1 MRKYLILTVT
11 AGEGHNSMAKAI
23 KEKLEKDPNNVVKLI
38 DIFKAYG
45 KPGKVF
51 FINDGYSAAC
61 KYALPI
67 YNLTFRNMQMAD
79 VADKN
84 KTVAQSWLEH
94 ETPLLLND
102 IYSFRPDVIIGT
114 HFYSGIMIT
123 NLKRK
128 FNIPAKVIS
137 LLTDYTIHPFH
148 ECATKIDYLITPT
161 DELHKMLIQKGYKT
175 SQLKPLGIPV
185 KDEFSIVLSKEEARE
200 KLGIDKNL
208 FTIFISIGG
217 GGFGGSDKILKKLL
231 KIDRPLQIIIVN
243 GKNKQAF
250 KRIENIIESAETE
263 HKIINYGYV
272 NNMHEIMSA
281 CDVVVGKCGAT
292 SLNEALNK
300 NKVLILNDKLA
311 QQEYDNMIYLSS
323 HSACIRESKFFPVE
337 LIVEHLSLHPEILRE
352 LEKNIEAIRK
362 PNALQDI
369 CDFAATLQAGPY
381 PSQLKLLENSEI
393 KKLRQELK
401 KLMSNETHEIK
412 VLEKVQ
418 KQLEKFHKDK
428 QTIKQE
434 KKAHREQTDKYHK
447 AVKITKSTIYTS
459 DEHLSDNTPSILGVD
474 SLKKKKRSK
483 D

>member
-23 KEKLEKDPNNVVKLI
+23 KEKLEKDPQNVVKLI

-61 KYALPI
+61 KYALPL

-79 VADKN
+79 VIDKN

-102 IYSFRPDVIIGT
+102 IYSFKPDVIIGT

-148 ECATKIDYLITPT
+148 ECATGIDYLITPT
-161 DELHKMLIQKGYKT
+161 DELHKMLMQKGYKS
-175 SQLKPLGIPV
+175 SQLKPLGIPIR
-185 KDEFSIVLSKEEARE
+185 DEFSISLTKEEARTRLNIN
-200 KLGIDKNL
+200 KDL
-208 FTIFISIGG
+208 FTVFISIGG

-250 KRIENIIESAETE
+250 KRIENIIETSETN

-292 SLNEALNK
+292 SLN
-300 NKVLILNDKLA
+300 
-311 QQEYDNMIYLSS
+311 
-323 HSACIRESKFFPVE
+323 
-337 LIVEHLSLHPEILRE
+337 
-352 LEKNIEAIRK
+352 
-362 PNALQDI
+362 
-369 CDFAATLQAGPY
+369 
-381 PSQLKLLENSEI
+381 
-393 KKLRQELK
+393 
-401 KLMSNETHEIK
+401 
-412 VLEKVQ
+412 
-418 KQLEKFHKDK
+418 
-428 QTIKQE
+428 
-434 KKAHREQTDKYHK
+434 
-447 AVKITKSTIYTS
+447 
-459 DEHLSDNTPSILGVD
+459 
-474 SLKKKKRSK
+474 
-483 D
+483 